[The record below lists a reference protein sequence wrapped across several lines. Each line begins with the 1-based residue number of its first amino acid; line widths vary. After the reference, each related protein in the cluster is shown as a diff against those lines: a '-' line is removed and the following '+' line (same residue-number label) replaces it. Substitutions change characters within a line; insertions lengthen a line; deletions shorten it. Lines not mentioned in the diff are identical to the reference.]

1 MSKQNPYTARC
12 GPNYEKYAKVVI
24 NNLHNKGID
33 FATNTDAIE
42 EEAQEVAEMLV
53 LDVDELTEAAR
64 EEANSYQTAG
74 VIRAGGQ

>member
-1 MSKQNPYTARC
+1 MQMDTDQL
-12 GPNYEKYAKVVI
+12 GPDYDKYAKVVI

-33 FATNTDAIE
+33 FSENPDAIE

>member
-1 MSKQNPYTARC
+1 MQMDTDQF
-12 GPNYEKYAKVVI
+12 GPDYEKYAKVVI

-33 FATNTDAIE
+33 FASNPDAIE
-42 EEAQEVAEMLV
+42 DEAEEVAEMLV

-64 EEANSYQTAG
+64 AEANSYQTAG

>member
-1 MSKQNPYTARC
+1 MRMDTDQY
-12 GPNYEKYAKVVI
+12 GPDYEKYAKVVI

-33 FATNTDAIE
+33 FAEHPDAIE

-64 EEANSYQTAG
+64 TEANSYQTAG
-74 VIRAGGQ
+74 VIAGGQ

>member
-1 MSKQNPYTARC
+1 MQMDTEQY
-12 GPNYEKYAKVVI
+12 GPDYEKYGKVVI

-33 FATNTDAIE
+33 FAENPDAIE
-42 EEAQEVAEMLV
+42 NEAEEVAEMLV

-64 EEANSYQTAG
+64 AEANSYQMAG